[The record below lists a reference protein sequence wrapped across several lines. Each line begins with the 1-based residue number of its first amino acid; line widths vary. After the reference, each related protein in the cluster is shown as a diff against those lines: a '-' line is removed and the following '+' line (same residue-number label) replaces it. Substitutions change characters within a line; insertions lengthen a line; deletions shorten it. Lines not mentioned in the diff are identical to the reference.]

1 MTCDEATAMRLFIQ
15 TVLKKEILFKQ
26 RVESNLE
33 CAMLAPILLSQLKP
47 DGKYPNLVQAHM
59 IISKKNLFLLV
70 LPKLDYNHYSIEKY
84 LLVVNHCHRC
94 NLEKTFQNQTS
105 VSNQLVL
112 DKQH

>member
-15 TVLKKEILFKQ
+15 IVLKKEIQFKQ

-33 CAMLAPILLSQLKP
+33 CAMLAPFLPSQLKP
-47 DGKYPNLVQAHM
+47 DGKYPSLAQARM

-94 NLEKTFQNQTS
+94 NLKKTFQNQTS

-112 DKQH
+112 DKQL